1 MPESNLIL
9 KMIRQLIL
17 AAEAESKRI
26 SLIKDEELIVD
37 MLNEGYGFEEV
48 VSQIELPIKKVL
60 YIAKKL
66 HIRAKPDFKYKVTVS
81 RTVSLFR

>member
-37 MLNEGYGFEEV
+37 MLNERYGFEEV

-81 RTVSLFR
+81 RTASLFR

>member
-81 RTVSLFR
+81 RTASLFR

>member
-1 MPESNLIL
+1 M
-9 KMIRQLIL
+9 
-17 AAEAESKRI
+17 
-26 SLIKDEELIVD
+26 IKDEKLVAD

-48 VSQIELPIKKVL
+48 VGQIELPIKKVR

-81 RTVSLFR
+81 RTASLFR